1 VTLKKTLKTK
11 FFIFCSFILPGV
23 FFANSIETSILRNSN
38 KEVID
43 HVWQII
49 YRDFLDSNGDFDKSD
64 WLEVRKQYLSRNY
77 SSDSEAYD
85 AIRAMLST
93 LNDPYTR
100 FLDPDEFNEMRIDTS
115 GELTGIGIQISK
127 DDETNNL
134 IIVSPME
141 GTPAY
146 AAGLKSEDIIV
157 SIDDIS
163 TFGMDIDEAVSLIRG
178 QTGTEVELG
187 ILRDGDVFYK
197 TIVRER
203 IEIKSVT
210 SKINVTKGGFLIGY
224 IRIEQFNA
232 NASKEMKEILLQFER
247 ENVSGYVL
255 DLRGNPGGLLDSSID
270 ISRQFIN
277 NGIIVSTVTRDGL
290 RDITKANNTAL
301 TIKPL
306 IVLVNE
312 GSASASEILS
322 GAIKDNERGLLVGE
336 TTFGKGLVQSMRTL
350 LDGSG
355 LTVTVAKYLT
365 PNGTDINESG
375 IEPDVQ
381 VSMNINPIE
390 LDEIGTTRDRQY
402 RVGEKELIKL
412 IKLEN
417 NNFTEVGD
425 DLVGFYP
432 GSTNNYVA
440 VFLMQKSVSY
450 VL

>member
-1 VTLKKTLKTK
+1 MTLKKTLKTK

-277 NGIIVSTVTRDGL
+277 NGIIVITVTRDGL
-290 RDITKANNTAL
+290 RDVTKANNTAL

-417 NNFTEVGD
+417 NYTEVGD